1 MKIFLQN
8 HYTLK
13 IVLIS
18 STAKNNQIY
27 SKFQISFMNHDSAS
41 FYNYKIL
48 LHPSKQSIGVYCTLS
63 VLLSADNFSPRCNAF
78 GPFTSDFMEMLYTM
92 QIRAL
97 SILIQI
103 IFQMCP
109 DMDEPR
115 EGISPRRTGLV
126 YLAIHLSV

>member
-1 MKIFLQN
+1 MHRFIYFCKIGSNFVNHLVAERHDEHILKLNFLMKIFLQN

-48 LHPSKQSIGVYCTLS
+48 LHPSKQYRGILHPVRSS
-63 VLLSADNFSPRCNAF
+63 VCR
-78 GPFTSDFMEMLYTM
+78 
-92 QIRAL
+92 
-97 SILIQI
+97 
-103 IFQMCP
+103 
-109 DMDEPR
+109 
-115 EGISPRRTGLV
+115 
-126 YLAIHLSV
+126 